1 MFVRMRRTFAYD
13 QENGTR
19 RTIPAG
25 WAGNLEDSI
34 AQRAVDGGYTSEPA
48 SEKPASLT
56 GQTVEDPAR
65 PAVTGDQTGADGQV
79 GEVNENMT
87 RAELEEMAGARGI
100 DPEDHR
106 TKADLVAAIN
116 GA

>member
-1 MFVRMRRTFAYD
+1 MYVRMRRTFAYD
-13 QENGTR
+13 QGNGTR

-25 WAGNLEDSI
+25 WAGNLEDKI
-34 AQRAVDGGYTSEPA
+34 AQRAVDGGYTSEPESTA
-48 SEKPASLT
+48 PASLT
-56 GQTVEDPAR
+56 GLTVGQPVAGQPA
-65 PAVTGDQTGADGQV
+65 A
-79 GEVNENMT
+79 GEANENMT
-87 RAELEEMAGARGI
+87 RAELEDMARASGI

>member
-34 AQRAVDGGYTSEPA
+34 AQRAVDGSYTSQPESA
-48 SEKPASLT
+48 APASLT
-56 GQTVEDPAR
+56 GQMLDQPA
-65 PAVTGDQTGADGQV
+65 PAAGQTDQQTGEA
-79 GEVNENMT
+79 NENMT
-87 RAELEEMAGARGI
+87 RAELEDMSRARGI